1 MNLKKQRWVDDDDF
15 SQPNLSAK
23 SPVVRRS
30 LLATSDED
38 PPRGMFEF
46 SEVLYRKGFVGSP
59 ELAFQF
65 DEDVGRAIWVW
76 ILVIYIVG
84 NKCVSIK

>member
-1 MNLKKQRWVDDDDF
+1 
-15 SQPNLSAK
+15 
-23 SPVVRRS
+23 
-30 LLATSDED
+30 
-38 PPRGMFEF
+38 MFEF